1 MLPKLDKKSLEEYYN
16 QEEIIRDTALQVQKD
31 FGTYGY
37 EIKMPRQIQW
47 IYKELFDQLVPTFND
62 LLVNHNRQLLAML
75 YTIDVSEIQIRRE
88 ASLNPTV
95 PLAEIMTEMVLERE
109 LKKVIT
115 RHYFRNQGI

>member
-1 MLPKLDKKSLEEYYN
+1 MLPKLDKKSLVEYYN

-37 EIKMPRQIQW
+37 DIILSDESQW
-47 IYKELFDQLVPTFND
+47 IYHELFDQLLPTFHD
-62 LLVNHNRQLLAML
+62 LLLNHNKQLLAML

-88 ASLNPTV
+88 ASQHPEV